1 MHDDVMDALE
11 AEIPPHPLR
20 IKPSGNAFTSPS
32 NLRDTS
38 LGAFAV
44 FPDELVLQFL
54 GYLDADRLK
63 AVGTASKALYGFSR
77 AEELWKQ
84 LFIEYVEM

>member
-1 MHDDVMDALE
+1 MHDDVIALE

-20 IKPSGNAFTSPS
+20 IKPSGNAFTSSPS

-38 LGAFAV
+38 LGMLAV
-44 FPDELVLQFL
+44 FPDELVLQVL

-63 AVGTASKALYGFSR
+63 AVGAASKALYGFSR

-84 LFIEYVEM
+84 LFIE